1 MIGASATSCN
11 GRERPGSGGRH
22 DYGNSSARRAPTA
35 GTSEPPAALRERRSA
50 MGIQAPPGQPT
61 PVLRY
66 LIALFEHGKLE
77 ALESLEPVHPVGA
90 QWQRNPTEERKE
102 ENLEC
107 TEGLGDVV
115 KPCSAARPRARR
127 TRSTAVAEAAA
138 ERPPPSP
145 RAGTCST
152 RARRRLARPAGS
164 HQHRRDQARKA

>member
-1 MIGASATSCN
+1 
-11 GRERPGSGGRH
+11 
-22 DYGNSSARRAPTA
+22 
-35 GTSEPPAALRERRSA
+35 

-115 KPCSAARPRARR
+115 KPLDS
-127 TRSTAVAEAAA
+127 
-138 ERPPPSP
+138 
-145 RAGTCST
+145 
-152 RARRRLARPAGS
+152 RLALSIYPRTSSGS
-164 HQHRRDQARKA
+164 